1 MDYTSGTLRLIL
13 GDQLSDTISSL
24 TDLNAEH
31 DTVLMAEVM
40 DEASYVR
47 HHQQKLV
54 LVFSAM
60 RQFAERLRAKGIRV
74 RYTKLDDPNTA
85 RSLTGEVLRALED
98 RPFVRVVVTEPGE
111 WRLADAFEGLAM
123 SAQ

>member
-40 DEASYVR
+40 DEATYVR
-47 HHQQKLV
+47 HHKQKLV

-60 RQFAERLRAKGIRV
+60 RQFAERLRGKGITV
-74 RYTKLDDPNTA
+74 RYTQLNDPHA
-85 RSLTGEVLRALED
+85 ACSLTDEILRSLED
-98 RPFVRVVVTEPGE
+98 RTFARVVITEPGE
-111 WRLADAFEGLAM
+111 WRLAEAF
-123 SAQ
+123 